1 MLHTRTRRNTAN
13 VACGHRRA
21 GQRRAGVSARPAG
34 PAAPEAPPH
43 AKDLVSVVRAR
54 QRAYLIIM
62 GSLDPTPTSKKIR
75 TDAGERQLSI
85 TDVMPVA
92 NSAAAGALST
102 GS

>member
-1 MLHTRTRRNTAN
+1 
-13 VACGHRRA
+13 
-21 GQRRAGVSARPAG
+21 
-34 PAAPEAPPH
+34 
-43 AKDLVSVVRAR
+43 VRAR